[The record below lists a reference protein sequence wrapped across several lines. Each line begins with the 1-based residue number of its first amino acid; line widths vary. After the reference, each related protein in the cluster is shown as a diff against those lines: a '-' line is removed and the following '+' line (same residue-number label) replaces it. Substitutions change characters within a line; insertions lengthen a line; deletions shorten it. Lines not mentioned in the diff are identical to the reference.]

1 MTNTRELDGLQFDFS
16 RQTFSEQDLAGLMAR
31 LEACDF
37 SGWRDRLFAGDP
49 VNATE
54 GRAAL
59 HMALRGQAGEYPVS
73 EEVIAERE
81 RCFAFDAS
89 RFRDVVNIGIG
100 GSYLGPALV
109 VDALGSTGAQ
119 QFHFVANVDGAA
131 LSRVLAKCIPSS
143 TLFIVA
149 SKTFTTQETLLNARS
164 ARAWLVDAL
173 GEAAVADHFV
183 AVTAAKDK
191 AVAFGIREDNV
202 FGCWDWVGGR
212 YSLWSAMGLAAMIAL
227 GRDRFTELLEGARS
241 VDVHFRDA
249 ALSENLP
256 VLMAMV
262 AAWNREQGAASHA
275 VLPYAEA
282 LQLLPA
288 YLQQL
293 VMESLGKR
301 VDRDGKPVSSATSP
315 VVWGMTGTNGQHAF
329 HQMLHQG
336 TDRVSVDFI
345 GFREPVEG
353 PAHHHEILLAN
364 LFAQAEALWTG
375 RSTGDAHR
383 DCPGGR
389 PSNILLFDRLSPFN
403 LGRLLALYEHQV
415 FVLSVLWNINPFDQF
430 GVELGKEIASR
441 MLRER
446 P

>member
-1 MTNTRELDGLQFDFS
+1 MTYTRELDGLQFDFS
-16 RQTFSEQDLAGLMAR
+16 RQTLSEDDLSGLMAR

-37 SGWRDRLFAGDP
+37 AGWRSRLFAGDA
-49 VNATE
+49 VNTTE
-54 GRAAL
+54 SRAAL
-59 HMALRGQAGEYPVS
+59 HMALRARAGEYAVS
-73 EEVIAERE
+73 DEVIAERE
-81 RCFAFDAS
+81 RCFDFDAS

-100 GSYLGPALV
+100 GSHLGPALV
-109 VDALGSTGAQ
+109 VDALRPTGAQ
-119 QFHFVANVDGAA
+119 RFHFVANVDGAA
-131 LSRVLAKCIPSS
+131 LSRVLARCTPSS

-149 SKTFTTQETLLNARS
+149 SKTFTTQETLLNAQS

-191 AVAFGIREDNV
+191 AVAFGIREERV

-212 YSLWSAMGLAAMIAL
+212 YSLWSAMGLSAMIAL
-227 GRDRFTELLEGARS
+227 GRDRFSELLEGARS
-241 VDVHFRDA
+241 VDIHFREA
-249 ALSENLP
+249 PLSENLP

-262 AAWNREQGAASHA
+262 AAWNREQGAGSHA
-275 VLPYAEA
+275 VLPYAEV
-282 LQLLPA
+282 LQLLPS

-301 VDRDGKPVSSATSP
+301 VDREGKPVNGVTSP

-336 TDRVSVDFI
+336 TDKVSVDFI
-345 GFREPVEG
+345 GFREAVEG
-353 PAHHHEILLAN
+353 PVHHHEVLLAN
-364 LFAQAEALWTG
+364 LFAQSEALWAG
-375 RSTGDAHR
+375 RSTGEAHR

-389 PSNILLFDRLSPFN
+389 PSNILLFDRLTPYN